1 MKLEIR
7 EYNSLK
13 LFRDTPFK
21 LEELMRLSEADDH
34 FGHRRLLIEE
44 FELELH
50 VYFSRM
56 IVFKWLSWTF
66 LLLAMN
72 FFIFHLFSIVF
83 TIVAVICSLA
93 SYYNHRK
100 FQSTYRCYSLGLAV
114 LNIVIKREYGI
125 LMV

>member
-13 LFRDTPFK
+13 LFRGTPFK
-21 LEELMRLSEADDH
+21 TEELLRLSEADDH
-34 FGHRRLLIEE
+34 FGHRRLHIEE

-50 VYFSRM
+50 VFFSRM

-66 LLLAMN
+66 LALAMS
-72 FFIFHLFSIVF
+72 FLIFHLLSIIITV
-83 TIVAVICSLA
+83 VAVICNLA

-100 FQSTYRCYSLGLAV
+100 FQSTYRCYTFGLAV

-125 LMV
+125 